1 MIASHTILSPVRAPR
16 QGGVVSSR
24 QSNVGAKR
32 VGSAAKKPSSKP
44 MLASFGSSSVLGDQ
58 LSVRK
63 SGSSRLGARTPMC
76 CVAMSESSVGPV
88 SLVLLAGGVG
98 KRMGANMPKQYLP
111 LSGQPIATY
120 SLDIFSQIENICE
133 IIVVCDPSYR
143 DIFTDFKLRRDI
155 PVKFALPGAERQD
168 SVFNGFQEISRDSE
182 LVAIHDSARPL
193 VTCEEILAVFADA
206 AEVGAAV
213 LGVQCKATVKEASGD
228 GMVIKT
234 LDRSKL
240 WEMHTP
246 QVIRPA
252 ILAKG
257 FAYVKENN
265 LEVTDD
271 VSIVEHL
278 GEPVRITKGS
288 YENLKV
294 TTPEDMLIAERL
306 LADRRE

>member
-1 MIASHTILSPVRAPR
+1 
-16 QGGVVSSR
+16 
-24 QSNVGAKR
+24 
-32 VGSAAKKPSSKP
+32 
-44 MLASFGSSSVLGDQ
+44 
-58 LSVRK
+58 
-63 SGSSRLGARTPMC
+63 
-76 CVAMSESSVGPV
+76 
-88 SLVLLAGGVG
+88 
-98 KRMGANMPKQYLP
+98 MPKQYLP

-120 SLDIFSQIENICE
+120 SLDIFSEIESICE

-143 DIFTDFKLRRDI
+143 DIFTDFKLKRDI

-168 SVFNGFQEISRDSE
+168 SVFNGFQEISGDSE

-193 VTCEEILAVFADA
+193 VTSEEILAVFADA
-206 AEVGAAV
+206 TEVGAAV
-213 LGVQCKATVKEASGD
+213 LGVQCKATVKEASG
-228 GMVIKT
+228 
-234 LDRSKL
+234 
-240 WEMHTP
+240 
-246 QVIRPA
+246 PA